1 MRSENTSVR
10 PKMATENLD
19 RNGHKELNQRIPINA
34 LSLSESPTDHP
45 LSRQEETK
53 RRMKEIKAT
62 IAENMRQNGLVNEAS
77 AERYLRE
84 HPEYDLSIGDL
95 GVEASTVAA
104 LDKRLGIIR
113 VLELL
118 HCPSEELLAVPGIGK
133 TTIEHIF
140 DALRAKNIIRARTT
154 QPKPAEAPS
163 VSPKSDN
170 AEKPDVS
177 RPVSALLQEKCY
189 ESVQTLLHKLEA
201 ITNGDKKP
209 RSDEQH
215 GKEISRLSR
224 AIRFELGPPWL
235 QEPAFV
241 DSVAEHLSD
250 AVASINGTQQ
260 SPVIRQ
266 YATNTL
272 QRMIFILD
280 DKRGESSKSWWRKLN
295 ALPENEQKAPAA

>member
-1 MRSENTSVR
+1 
-10 PKMATENLD
+10 MATENLD

-95 GVEASTVAA
+95 GVEAATVAA

-118 HCPSEELLAVPGIGK
+118 HCPKGELLAVPGIGA
-133 TTIEHIF
+133 TAIDHIF

-154 QPKPAEAPS
+154 QPPSTETPS

-170 AEKPDVS
+170 GEKPDDRLVS
-177 RPVSALLQEKCY
+177 SDCY
-189 ESVQTLLHKLEA
+189 PSSVQTLLLKLEA
-201 ITNGDKKP
+201 ITHGNGMP
-209 RSDEQH
+209 RSNEKKAED
-215 GKEISRLSR
+215 ISILSR
-224 AIRFELGPPWL
+224 AIRSRLGPPW
-235 QEPAFV
+235 ENDPALV
-241 DSVAEHLSD
+241 DSAAEHLST
-250 AVASINGTQQ
+250 AVASIEGLQE
-260 SPVIRQ
+260 SPDIQRYVID
-266 YATNTL
+266 TL

-295 ALPENEQKAPAA
+295 ALLENEQKAPAA